1 MVDGRACGAQS
12 VWAQQ
17 RGGGPK
23 EEEHCARGYAHTMT
37 VTSPDR
43 APEGGNELLLCAHAA
58 SHISKTIHGLFM

>member
-23 EEEHCARGYAHTMT
+23 EEEHCARGYAHSARFLPESTQS
-37 VTSPDR
+37 TSPDR
-43 APEGGNELLLCAHAA
+43 APEGGNELLLL
-58 SHISKTIHGLFM
+58 KQ